1 MPRSGNLHPEE
12 ALQLRRTIPSDQSDT
27 VSSDSDWLDSS
38 VSDAPL
44 SRSECTDDECG
55 GAEDE
60 NNILDA
66 TLTCVVHQIVLVG
79 LGRQHYP
86 AKPAGQEGR
95 KRHKNVL
102 RSNPGPT
109 LHASRRI
116 ETMLSLRI

>member
-1 MPRSGNLHPEE
+1 M
-12 ALQLRRTIPSDQSDT
+12 
-27 VSSDSDWLDSS
+27 
-38 VSDAPL
+38 SDAPL

-66 TLTCVVHQIVLVG
+66 MLTCVVHQIVLVG

-86 AKPAGQEGR
+86 AKPAGQVGR

-109 LHASRRI
+109 LHVSSSVTVQSVWFCSTYDSPHSQCTFAIRPKACTESNP
-116 ETMLSLRI
+116 E

>member
-1 MPRSGNLHPEE
+1 MLLL
-12 ALQLRRTIPSDQSDT
+12 ADQS
-27 VSSDSDWLDSS
+27 VDS
-38 VSDAPL
+38 
-44 SRSECTDDECG
+44 TDDECG

-79 LGRQHYP
+79 LGSQHYP
-86 AKPAGQEGR
+86 AKPAGQVGR

-116 ETMLSLRI
+116 ETILSITQDLTRCMLWGVCKSALRMRRIIS